1 MENSSLLFFIPLF
14 QLHFSQ
20 IFVYSIEMTPN
31 ETEKTESK
39 ESEKGSWKEDIEK
52 LDYYY
57 DDSTGYEIYVDDESD
72 EHRDSDE

>member
-1 MENSSLLFFIPLF
+1 MELFSLQFLNV
-14 QLHFSQ
+14 
-20 IFVYSIEMTPN
+20 FVYSIEMTPN
-31 ETEKTESK
+31 ETEKINST

-72 EHRDSDE
+72 EEQNPDDPVG